1 MGFFDRIAG
10 TLDDLVTGDD
20 ESSEARAREEIEL
33 ARGFAAR
40 GDLGEAEARLA
51 EIERRHPRLAALF
64 VARGELA
71 ERRQDDDAAAAAF
84 GRAVD
89 LAPGDPG
96 AWLSLGLVLAR
107 LQRFEPARD
116 ALRRALSLG
125 RGGALEPRRRA
136 LAEGTLGRLYARVGQ
151 LGKAVRELRKAAE
164 ALPDDAEIVAA
175 LGRALVAS
183 GEAEG
188 ADWLA
193 RAARLPGGDAR
204 LLIEAA
210 VSRPEGP
217 AVERL
222 LDEAL
227 ARSPDDAVVRVARA
241 RHFLAR
247 AARPPDGAAAEA
259 AEADRR
265 QALAAAEMATV
276 MAPTWPGGWRAL
288 ADARAASGDFG
299 GALAALR
306 REASLGGAPPFSV
319 WLGLALGAGDP
330 AAVEEALAHGT
341 PADEGFAEAK
351 LFVAPRE
358 VGGLDR
364 ARLAVL
370 ARLAPTVAGRRFVVR
385 AFAPSEAPAGNVV
398 ALLAWAARL
407 CEREP
412 RLLPLAVPMARAA
425 EAFDRP
431 LLVAVM
437 GEFNAG
443 KSSLVNALAGDT
455 VAPVG
460 VTPTTATI
468 NVLRYGTPGG
478 RVSYH
483 DGTTRELGVA
493 SVGPFLAGLGD
504 REAATIRQVEV
515 FAPLEALRR
524 VEIVD
529 TPGLNSLRPEH
540 ERVAREFLV
549 EADALVWVF
558 AAGQAAKASERE
570 ALQMARAAGKHV
582 LGVVNKIDRAA
593 PDEVVG
599 VLRHVESTLGDLI
612 EGAVPLSAQAALAAR
627 RGGDQAAEAQS
638 GLVALEARL
647 DQTFFARAR
656 DLKRAT
662 ALAALRRFFG
672 EARAAVTSDAPA
684 PVPAAITA
692 SEPAE
697 LPPVLGRSTA
707 GATGIAARRSALAA
721 AGERLVSALAA
732 ERVTL
737 RARLQEGFRLAASE
751 VRDLVQPRAWP
762 FGEHRADP
770 ADEDFLAEL
779 LEDATT
785 RATAATRVRLRAA
798 IDGVGPDPDGEYA
811 RGAGTVGGASAP
823 APAAGG
829 PAFAA
834 APPPPPPPPRAAE
847 LKEAI
852 EDAIERFRAYARGI
866 TEGAATVFF
875 RVDLP
880 RIRLDLGAIHAAL
893 GRSAPDPEEMLFR
906 TIERAAAAIA
916 GRAEADLAADDRARE
931 IDALIE
937 EEHVRAPLGSL
948 DRALAAL
955 EAEEGAGT
963 GR

>member
-10 TLDDLVTGDD
+10 TLDDLVTGEDD
-20 ESSEARAREEIEL
+20 SSEARAREEIEL

-40 GDLGEAEARLA
+40 GDLAEAEARLA

-64 VARGELA
+64 LARGELG
-71 ERRQDDDAAAAAF
+71 ERRGHDDAAAGAF
-84 GRAVD
+84 GRTVD
-89 LAPGDPG
+89 LAPGDPN

-164 ALPDDAEIVAA
+164 VLSDDAEIVSA
-175 LGRALVAS
+175 LGRALVVS

-210 VSRPEGP
+210 AARNDEV

-247 AARPPDGAAAEA
+247 AARLREAATAERAEA
-259 AEADRR
+259 GEADRR

-276 MAPTWPGGWRAL
+276 MAASWPGGWRAL
-288 ADARAASGDFG
+288 ADARAAAGDFP
-299 GALAALR
+299 GALAAVR
-306 REASLGGAPPFSV
+306 QEAALGGAPPFSV
-319 WLGLALGAGDP
+319 WLALALGAGDH
-330 AAVEEALAHGT
+330 AAVEEALGHGT
-341 PADEGFAEAK
+341 PADDGFAEAK
-351 LFVAPRE
+351 LFAAPRE
-358 VGGLDR
+358 GGRLDR
-364 ARLAVL
+364 AHLAVL

-385 AFAPSEAPAGNVV
+385 AFAPPEVPGGNVV
-398 ALLAWAARL
+398 GLLAWAARL

-443 KSSLVNALAGDT
+443 KSSLVNALAGDA

-468 NVLRYGTPGG
+468 NVLRYGPPGG

-570 ALQMARAAGKHV
+570 ALQLARGAGKHV

-593 PDEVVG
+593 PDEVAG
-599 VLRHVESTLGDLI
+599 VLRHVETTLGDLI
-612 EGAVPLSAQAALAAR
+612 EGAVPLAAQAALAAR
-627 RGGDQAAEAQS
+627 RAGDEAGQAQS
-638 GLVALEARL
+638 GLAALEARL
-647 DQTFFARAR
+647 DRTFFARAR
-656 DLKRAT
+656 ELKRAT
-662 ALAALRRFFG
+662 ALAALRRFLG
-672 EARAAVTSDAPA
+672 EARAAVTIEAS
-684 PVPAAITA
+684 VPASAAPTA
-692 SEPAE
+692 PDAAPPPAS
-697 LPPVLGRSTA
+697 PAVGPTST
-707 GATGIAARRSALAA
+707 AARRFALSAAT
-721 AGERLVSALAA
+721 ERLGSALAA

-770 ADEDFLAEL
+770 ADEAFLAEL

-798 IDGVGPDPDGEYA
+798 IEGVGPDADGEYA
-811 RGAGTVGGASAP
+811 RGAGTALGEPNPGVA
-823 APAAGG
+823 
-829 PAFAA
+829 
-834 APPPPPPPPRAAE
+834 PPPRAAE
-847 LKEAI
+847 LKEAV
-852 EDAIERFRAYARGI
+852 EEAIERFRAYARGI

-875 RVDLP
+875 RVELP

-893 GRSAPDPEEMLFR
+893 GRWSPDPEETLFR
-906 TIERAAAAIA
+906 AIERAVAAIA
-916 GRAEADLAADDRARE
+916 RRAEADLEADDRARE
-931 IDALIE
+931 IDDLIE
-937 EEHVRAPLGSL
+937 DEHVRAPLASL

-955 EAEEGAGT
+955 EAEADRRT
-963 GR
+963 

>member
-33 ARGFAAR
+33 ARGFGAR
-40 GDLGEAEARLA
+40 GDLAEAEARLT
-51 EIERRHPRLAALF
+51 EIEGRHPRLAALF
-64 VARGELA
+64 VARGELG
-71 ERRQDDDAAAAAF
+71 ERRGDDDGAAGAY

-89 LAPGDPG
+89 LAPGDPN
-96 AWLSLGLVLAR
+96 AWLSLGLALAR

-151 LGKAVRELRKAAE
+151 LGKAARELRKAAE
-164 ALPDDAEIVAA
+164 ALSDDAEIVSA

-210 VSRPEGP
+210 AARTDEA

-247 AARPPDGAAAEA
+247 AARLLDAPGDAGDLPERGA
-259 AEADRR
+259 ADRR

-276 MAPTWPGGWRAL
+276 MAPSWPGGWRAL
-288 ADARAASGDFG
+288 ADARAAAGDFAA
-299 GALAALR
+299 ALAAVR
-306 REASLGGAPPFSV
+306 QEASLGGAPPFSV
-319 WLGLALGAGDP
+319 WLALALGAGDH
-330 AAVEEALAHGT
+330 AAVEEALGHGT

-351 LFVAPRE
+351 LFAAPRE
-358 VGGLDR
+358 GAGLDR

-385 AFAPSEAPAGNVV
+385 AFAPPEAPDGNVV
-398 ALLAWAARL
+398 ALLGWAARL

-443 KSSLVNALAGDT
+443 KSSLVNALAGDA

-468 NVLRYGTPGG
+468 NVLRYGAPGG

-483 DGTTRELGVA
+483 DGTTRELGAA

-515 FAPLEALRR
+515 FAPLEGLRR

-570 ALQMARAAGKHV
+570 ALQLARGAGKHV

-593 PDEVVG
+593 PDEVAG
-599 VLRHVESTLGDLI
+599 VLRHVETTLGDLI
-612 EGAVPLSAQAALAAR
+612 EGAVPLSAQAALVAR
-627 RGGDQAAEAQS
+627 RAGDEAGQAQS
-638 GLVALEARL
+638 GLAALEARL
-647 DQTFFARAR
+647 DRTFFAHAR

-662 ALAALRRFFG
+662 ALAALRRFLG
-672 EARAAVTSDAPA
+672 EARAAVTAEASVIAS
-684 PVPAAITA
+684 PAATA
-692 SEPAE
+692 PHVALSPAA
-697 LPPVLGRSTA
+697 VTSST
-707 GATGIAARRSALAA
+707 TARRSALAA
-721 AGERLVSALAA
+721 AAERLGSALAA

-737 RARLQEGFRLAASE
+737 RARLQEGFRLAAGE

-770 ADEDFLAEL
+770 ADEAFLAEL

-798 IDGVGPDPDGEYA
+798 IDGVGPDVDGEHA
-811 RGAGTVGGASAP
+811 RGSATGG
-823 APAAGG
+823 GG
-829 PAFAA
+829 LVPIVR
-834 APPPPPPPPRAAE
+834 PPDVIAVPPRAAE
-847 LKEAI
+847 LKEVV
-852 EDAIERFRAYARGI
+852 EDAIERFRAYARGV

-893 GRSAPDPEEMLFR
+893 ARWSPDPEDTLFR
-906 TIERAAAAIA
+906 AIERAVAVIVR
-916 GRAEADLAADDRARE
+916 RAEADLEADDRARE
-931 IDALIE
+931 IDDLIE
-937 EEHVRAPLGSL
+937 DEHVRAPLASL

-955 EAEEGAGT
+955 EAEGEEGF
-963 GR
+963 RR